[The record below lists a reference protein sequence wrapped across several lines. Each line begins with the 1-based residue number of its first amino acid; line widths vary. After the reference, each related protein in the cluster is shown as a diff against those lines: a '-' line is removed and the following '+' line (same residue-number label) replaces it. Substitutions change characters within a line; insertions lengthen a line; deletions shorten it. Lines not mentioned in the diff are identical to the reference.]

1 MRLKSSGRAKMPSV
15 ILDAYRRTGA
25 DLPFGDPR
33 RPHGVAM
40 EGWFWR
46 ITAPAS
52 GDVVIALA
60 AVNRDTRG
68 RRWGTV
74 GLAAHPCGFSEAVV
88 VDEVG
93 AGAKADGAALRIG
106 RALAATPAGLRV
118 DLRDGLRLAVELQAP
133 GRWPRRMFGGLGAAQ
148 AIPGLSQYWH
158 PWLLRARVRGHAV
171 VDGREIDLDGAV
183 AYAEK
188 NWSNGGFPERWW
200 WGQAHGFGGDPG
212 ACVAFAGGRA
222 GVGGLRV
229 TATSLVVSAG
239 GELVR
244 LVRPLQPL
252 RVDVGAHGWRFSGR
266 TPGGVGVTVEGHAN
280 GTPPHL
286 LPVPVPAQRR
296 HQEGAA
302 AQHLAGELRVELR
315 RRGRTVFAGTSA
327 LAGLEQGGA

>member
-1 MRLKSSGRAKMPSV
+1 VLAA
-15 ILDAYRRTGA
+15 AYRRTGA

-33 RPHGVAM
+33 RPHGVRM

-46 ITAPAS
+46 ITAPDS
-52 GDVVIALA
+52 GDVVVVLGG
-60 AVNRDTRG
+60 VNRDRAG
-68 RRWGTV
+68 RAWGTV
-74 GLAAHPCGFSEAVV
+74 GLAAHPGGFSRAVL
-88 VDEVG
+88 VDADAVG
-93 AGAKADGAALRIG
+93 ADDAGGVRIGAALRADARSI
-106 RALAATPAGLRV
+106 AV
-118 DLRDGLRLAVELQAP
+118 DLGADARLDVALEAP
-133 GRWPRRMFGGLGAAQ
+133 GRWPRSRVFGGLGAAQ

-158 PWLLRARVRGHAV
+158 PWLLRARVRGRAC

-200 WGQAHGFGGDPG
+200 WGQAHGFADDPD

-222 GVGGLRV
+222 GVRGLRM

-252 RVDVGAHGWRFSGR
+252 RVAVDGHGWRFSGR
-266 TPGGVGVTVEGHAN
+266 TPGGVSVEVEGHAN

-286 LPVPVPAQRR
+286 LPVPEPASRR
-296 HQEGAA
+296 HLENAA
-302 AQHLAGELRVELR
+302 AQHLAGELRVSLR
-315 RRGRTVFAGTSA
+315 RRGRTLFEGTSA
-327 LAGLEQGGA
+327 LAGLERGSA

>member
-1 MRLKSSGRAKMPSV
+1 
-15 ILDAYRRTGA
+15 
-25 DLPFGDPR
+25 
-33 RPHGVAM
+33 M

-46 ITAPAS
+46 IAEPRS
-52 GDVVIALA
+52 GSVVIALG
-60 AVNRDTRG
+60 AVNRDSHG

-74 GLAAHPCGFSEAVV
+74 GLAAHPGGFLRAVP
-88 VDEVG
+88 VDAGEV
-93 AGAKADGAALRIG
+93 AADADGAGLRIG
-106 RALAATPAGLRV
+106 GGARPPARRGGGGRPRRAPPGRRPPAPGGVAV
-118 DLRDGLRLAVELQAP
+118 DLGDDARLEVALEAP
-133 GRWPRRMFGGLGAAQ
+133 GRWPRRAFGGLGAAQ
-148 AIPGLSQYWH
+148 AIPWLSQYWH

-171 VDGREIDLDGAV
+171 ADGREIDLDGAV

-200 WGQAHGFGGDPG
+200 WGQAHGFADDGD

-222 GVGGLRV
+222 GVGPLRL

-252 RVDVGAHGWRFSGR
+252 RVGVDGRGWRLSGR
-266 TPGGVGVTVEGHAN
+266 TPGGLAVEVEGHAN

-296 HQEGAA
+296 HHEDAA
-302 AQHLAGELRVELR
+302 TQHLAGELRVELR
-315 RRGRTVFAGTSA
+315 RRGRVVFGGTSV
-327 LAGLEQGGA
+327 LAGLEHGQT